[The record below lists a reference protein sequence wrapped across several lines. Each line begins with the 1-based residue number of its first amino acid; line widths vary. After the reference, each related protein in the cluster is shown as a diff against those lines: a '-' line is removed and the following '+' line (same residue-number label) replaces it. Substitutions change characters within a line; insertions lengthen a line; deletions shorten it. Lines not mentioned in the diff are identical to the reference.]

1 MKTLIVVS
9 LLAFCVLGA
18 MMTPV
23 AAQQATGP
31 ICLQI
36 VEFAEVVE
44 LFALPTG
51 GGQMIL
57 TGRSLTYN
65 DAYTGSGYVEGINVI
80 FTLVSGSLPGMLS
93 GVIIKDTGDG
103 IAGVTFADNN
113 QTQLVALKSFA
124 PPCVL
129 E

>member
-9 LLAFCVLGA
+9 VLAFCVLGA

-31 ICLQI
+31 ICLEI

-44 LFALPTG
+44 LFVLSTG
-51 GGQMIL
+51 GGQLIL
-57 TGRSLTYN
+57 TGKSLTYG
-65 DAYTGSGYVEGINVI
+65 DAYSGAGYVEGPDVF
-80 FTLVSGSLPGMLS
+80 FTFFSGLLPGMLQ
-93 GVIIKDTGDG
+93 GKLTIDTGDG
-103 IAGVTFADNN
+103 IGTVVFADTN
-113 QTQLVALKSFA
+113 QIENLTFKSFA
-124 PPCVL
+124 PPCA

>member
-23 AAQQATGP
+23 AAQQSTGP

-36 VEFAEVVE
+36 QEFVEVVE
-44 LFALPTG
+44 FFVLSTG
-51 GGQMIL
+51 GGQLIL
-57 TGRSLTYN
+57 TGKSLTYG
-65 DAYTGSGYVEGINVI
+65 DAYSGSGYIDGPDFF
-80 FTLVSGSLPGMLS
+80 FTFFSGLMPGMLQ
-93 GVIIKDTGDG
+93 GTIKISTGAG
-103 IAGVTFADNN
+103 IGTVVFLDNN
-113 QTQLVALKSFA
+113 QIRELTFKSFP

-129 E
+129 Q

>member
-31 ICLQI
+31 RCLQI
-36 VEFAEVVE
+36 VEFAELVE
-44 LFALPTG
+44 FFVLPTG
-51 GGQMIL
+51 GGQLIL
-57 TGRSLTYN
+57 TGKSLTYG
-65 DAYTGSGYVEGINVI
+65 DAYSGSGYVDGPDVA
-80 FTLVSGSLPGMLS
+80 FTFFRGLLPGMLQGS
-93 GVIIKDTGDG
+93 IKISTGDG
-103 IAGVTFADNN
+103 IGTVIYADNN
-113 QTQLVALKSFA
+113 QIQELTFKSFA

-129 E
+129 K